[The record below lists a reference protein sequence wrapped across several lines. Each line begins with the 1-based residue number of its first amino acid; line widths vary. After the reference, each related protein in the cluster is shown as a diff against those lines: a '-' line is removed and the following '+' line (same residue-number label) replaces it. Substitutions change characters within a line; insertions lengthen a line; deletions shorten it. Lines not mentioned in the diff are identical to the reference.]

1 MNRFDY
7 KFLKYKIEFE
17 VCPEH
22 NENPKFIESANGYSI
37 IACCENF
44 KTTMIEKSTILVNEQ
59 TLKNLDEILKKALK

>member
-17 VCPEH
+17 VYSEY
-22 NENPKFIESANGYSI
+22 NENPKFNESANGYSI

-44 KTTMIEKSTILVNEQ
+44 KTKMIEKSTILVNEQ
-59 TLKNLDEILKKALK
+59 TIKNLDEIFKKALR